1 MGNKT
6 TAVALV
12 IRLPTGGNRFLESR
26 AKNVGDRQTI
36 DRPSILKRDLETLW
50 IERKFKFW
58 RGKGMEINVQELTW
72 PIDDPAI
79 PICRYF
85 FPFPLL

>member
-58 RGKGMEINVQELTW
+58 RGKGMEINV
-72 PIDDPAI
+72 
-79 PICRYF
+79 
-85 FPFPLL
+85 